1 MITITI
7 EDMQRDFLTYFREVR
22 SGARLVIVEAN
33 RPVAEIK
40 PFTEAADAREG
51 ADRESELKRLDA
63 AIDDLYVELRD
74 LATQADSRSRIE
86 QKTAE
91 LRSLQDRAAELMEER
106 AMTRLSFDR
115 TEGDHILARATALLK
130 R

>member
-1 MITITI
+1 MK
-7 EDMQRDFLTYFREVR
+7 ED
-22 SGARLVIVEAN
+22 
-33 RPVAEIK
+33 
-40 PFTEAADAREG
+40 
-51 ADRESELKRLDA
+51 ADRESELERLDT

-115 TEGDHILARATALLK
+115 TEGKHILARAAALLK